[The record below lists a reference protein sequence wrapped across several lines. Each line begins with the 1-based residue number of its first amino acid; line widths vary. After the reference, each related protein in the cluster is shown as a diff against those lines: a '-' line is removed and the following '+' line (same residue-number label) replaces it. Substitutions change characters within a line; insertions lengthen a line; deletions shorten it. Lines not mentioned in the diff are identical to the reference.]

1 MKLIF
6 MFKYDVKLFNYKL
19 LKIDLFILSLCKYFL
34 CKFFGFL
41 CRVVYF
47 VWISLNLYLFR

>member
-34 CKFFGFL
+34 CNIFGFL